1 MHVQDTTL
9 DQVVEII
16 SEYFNINKEDID
28 PNTNINTEF
37 ILDEDDYI
45 NIADIMQDEMGTFVS
60 ASDIEA
66 SDSIEELVEI
76 IKDME

>member
-28 PNTNINTEF
+28 QNTNINTEF